1 MHLKKDW
8 KSYLSKI
15 LIILFITIQN
25 ASADNI
31 PAPTCDKCDKSTET
45 WSPFSEGRQSKN
57 NALILWIPGGEGQ
70 GPNQIGFTPWRDLI
84 FLIDFAILISPY
96 PLKHPKSVSVK
107 ASSPDYINRIRDAI
121 IYYKKKTGKK
131 VILAGHS
138 MSTRTVSNFINSSQE
153 NADLVDGA
161 IYGGINY
168 NVPSLKRRVNI
179 PILMIHH
186 KKDACPSNSLSS
198 AKAIVKSIEKKND
211 GNTFFEIIEGGQGSG
226 DVCGTQHYHG
236 FGTVKNIAAEKAL
249 SFIENNFK

>member
-1 MHLKKDW
+1 MKKLFFFLI
-8 KSYLSKI
+8 LS
-15 LIILFITIQN
+15 LIFNQN
-25 ASADNI
+25 SFADII

-45 WSPFSEGRQSKN
+45 WSSFFEGRQSKN

-70 GPNQIGFTPWRDLI
+70 GPSEIGFTPWRDLI
-84 FLIDFAILISPY
+84 FLVDFAILISPY

-138 MSTRTVSNFINSSQE
+138 MSTRTVSNFINSTQE

-168 NVPSLKRRVNI
+168 NVPLLKRRVNI

-186 KKDACPSNSLSS
+186 KKDACPSNSLSA
-198 AKAIVKSIEKKND
+198 AKAIVKNIQKKND
-211 GNTFFEIIEGGQGSG
+211 GNTFFEIIEGGQGVG

>member
-45 WSPFSEGRQSKN
+45 WSPFFEGRQSKN

-84 FLIDFAILISPY
+84 FLVDFAILISPY

-186 KKDACPSNSLSS
+186 KKDACPSNFLSS
-198 AKAIVKSIEKKND
+198 AKVIVKNIQKKND

-226 DVCGTQHYHG
+226 DVCGTRHYHG